1 MGVNIMN
8 KDTLDWNEHWLD
20 IQLNTDKCFECDET
34 MNPKESISVEY
45 EEENKYVFICRN
57 CNFHRDLL

>member
-1 MGVNIMN
+1 MN
-8 KDTLDWNEHWLD
+8 KETLHWNEHWLD
-20 IQLNTDKCFECDET
+20 IQLNTET

-57 CNFHRDLL
+57 CDFNRMNN